1 MGILEKTIIIFGK
14 NWFRSSPRLKIFSNP
29 HLDKIRSALTV
40 NIFKFTKIWA
50 SLLGIFFV
58 IIGENDNDDEEL
70 DDIAEE
76 NESLDPESEDE
87 SEEDEEDFEDGM
99 EEDETMTIGTN
110 VDQDNYDEKHVN
122 FQEEQDT
129 YSKIKD
135 ARMDEMFPDEVD
147 TPIDVAARIRF
158 QKYRGLKSF
167 RSSPWDPKENLPFDY
182 ARIFQFENFNR
193 TKKNVLI
200 SNDNEGDDYKV
211 TVGSYVRLVIKNV
224 PSHLYSEW
232 ANNTSGSKPCPLI
245 VFSMLKHENKMSVMN
260 VVVKRAR
267 DPMHDDPIGK
277 KHNFQY

>member
-1 MGILEKTIIIFGK
+1 MGF
-14 NWFRSSPRLKIFSNP
+14 
-29 HLDKIRSALTV
+29 
-40 NIFKFTKIWA
+40 
-50 SLLGIFFV
+50 FFV
-58 IIGENDNDDEEL
+58 LIGENDNDDEEL

-76 NESLDPESEDE
+76 NESFDTESEDE

-277 KHNFQY
+277 KHNFQFHGKKYLIGYFDDRNSDSLFFS